1 MRRALW
7 RTLAGDVRHRKLSTA
22 LLLLVVAVAAAGI
35 TAGLGQ
41 QRGAAQRW
49 DDAFAEANGAHVA
62 VFGDAPTLAAVSG
75 EEGVVQS
82 SGPWRITDV
91 SLLQAGGARTD
102 DVQARAGAGERPAVG
117 TPLLFS
123 GRWLR
128 GDVDGEVVVERSLAL
143 DLGVEVGDTVT
154 LEGAGGPR
162 PFTVAGVALDLLDC
176 FYPECDSATVWV
188 TDAAVGALDPAAS
201 SFLLVRL
208 ADPGAV
214 GSFERAVQA
223 RYGTGVTHVLDW
235 QDTRGDALAFNQFF
249 AAFLASFGVFLLL
262 AAGLVV
268 LTSVSGR
275 IFDRARELG
284 MLKAVGFTPRSLTLL
299 VLGEHLVIAAIGGL
313 AGAVAGGALA
323 PLLEL
328 RMAEVLEQGDP
339 SYPPATLALAVA
351 VVLVIV
357 AAATIVPAWRA
368 GRVPASRAIARGAG
382 PVSTRPSRLARLATR
397 LRLGPAVAVGLKD
410 AGARRLR
417 AALTIATLAVTV
429 IAMVV
434 TLGMDRTVAAVSAN
448 PSLAGDP
455 FDLAVYPEDVPR
467 AQVEA
472 ALAGPPVTSWFTAT
486 SRRGAVGDATF
497 QVRALAGDVA
507 GAGFV
512 MKEGRMPEGGDE
524 AIAGYG
530 LLRRL
535 GVGVGDTVALEVSG
549 GRLDL
554 RLVGWYSE
562 SEDSGEILQMPLAAL
577 RRVEPGAGA
586 GAYFVHLAEGA
597 DSHQVRDALLASLGG
612 RPTVEVAGEIPEAFD
627 AFRAA
632 FYVITLLVLTVG
644 LVNLVATTVLGI
656 RERARDIG
664 ILKTIGFTPRQVA
677 AGVASAGGATAIA
690 AVLLGVP
697 AGVLVGQA
705 MLDAVGRASGLGPGF
720 GEGPGAGAVALSVA
734 ALVALSAGLGALAAR
749 RATRRSV
756 VEVLR
761 AE

>member
-41 QRGAAQRW
+41 QRGAARQW
-49 DDAFAEANGAHVA
+49 DAAFAEANGAHVA
-62 VFGDAPTLAAVSG
+62 VFGRAPTLVSVAG
-75 EEGVVQS
+75 EQGVVQS
-82 SGPWRITDV
+82 SGPWRITEV
-91 SLLQAGGARTD
+91 SLFQAGGARTD
-102 DVQARAGAGERPAVG
+102 SVDARAGAGERPAVG
-117 TPLLFS
+117 TPLLFG
-123 GRWLR
+123 GRWL
-128 GDVDGEVVVERSLAL
+128 GGGADDEVVVERSLAL
-143 DLGVEVGDTVT
+143 DLGVEVGDNVT
-154 LEGAGGPR
+154 LEGAGGAR
-162 PFTVAGVALDLLDC
+162 PFTVVGIALDLLDC

-188 TDAAVGALDPAAS
+188 TDAAVGALDPGAG

-214 GSFERAVQA
+214 GAFERAVQA

-275 IFDRARELG
+275 IFDRAREIG

-299 VLGEHLVIAAIGGL
+299 VLGEHLVIAAAGGV
-313 AGAVAGGALA
+313 AGAFAGGALA

-328 RMAEVLEQGDP
+328 RMAEVLERGDP

-368 GRVPASRAIARGAG
+368 GRVPASQAIARGAG
-382 PVSTRPSRLARLATR
+382 PVSTKPSRLARLATR
-397 LRLGPAVAVGLKD
+397 LRLGPAVAAGLKD

-429 IAMVV
+429 IAIVV
-434 TLGMDRTVAAVSAN
+434 TLGMDRTVAAVTAN

-455 FDLAVYPEDVPR
+455 YDVAIDPGDVPP

-472 ALAGPPVTSWFTAT
+472 ALAGQPVASWFTAT

-512 MKEGRMPEGGDE
+512 VKEGRMPEGPDE

-535 GVGVGDTVALEVSG
+535 GVRVGDTVALEVSG

-562 SEDSGEILQMPLAAL
+562 SEDSGEILQITLAAL
-577 RRVEPGAGA
+577 RQVEPGAGA

-597 DSHQVRDALLASLGG
+597 DPNAVQADLLASLGG
-612 RPTVEVAGEIPEAFD
+612 RASVDVAGEIPEAFD

-632 FYVITLLVLTVG
+632 FYVITLLVLAVG

-677 AGVASAGGATAIA
+677 AGVASAGAATAVA
-690 AVLLGVP
+690 AVLVGVP
-697 AGVLVGQA
+697 AGVLLGQA

-720 GEGPGAGAVALSVA
+720 GEGPQAGAVALSVA
-734 ALVALSAGLGALAAR
+734 ALVAMSAGLGALAAR
-749 RATRRSV
+749 RATRRPV
-756 VEVLR
+756 AEVLR